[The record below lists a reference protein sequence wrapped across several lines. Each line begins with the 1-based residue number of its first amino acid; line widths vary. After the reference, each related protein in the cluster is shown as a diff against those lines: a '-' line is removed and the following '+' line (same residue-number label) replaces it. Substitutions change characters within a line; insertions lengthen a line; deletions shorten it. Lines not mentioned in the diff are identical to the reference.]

1 MSSARDTEPGIT
13 LSKRAARRFL
23 LAHLHLWPPRS
34 LKGKQAIHDFIRHVG
49 CIQYDPINVV
59 GRNPDLVLQSRIK
72 NYRTHHLNDLLYQDR
87 KLLDGYDK
95 VQSIYDVGDWPYFSR
110 FRERMRE
117 KHGKPSNPPMKI
129 APRVLETIRERGPL
143 SSIDFKNAETID
155 WWWGVPA
162 RMPRAALELLY
173 FMGHVNVHHRVNT
186 RRVFELTERLLPK
199 DLLERPDPNNSLQA
213 YQEWHVLRRVG
224 GLGIANPGGT
234 DHWLDM
240 NNMKSG
246 QRREILRLL
255 MERGKLQAVKL
266 EGFPDRTFYIRA
278 RDLPTLDTVQSK
290 RAPKA
295 KAAFIAPMDNLMWD
309 RDMIRLLFN
318 FDYTWEIY
326 KPAAQRQYGYYVLPV
341 LYGDKF
347 IARFE
352 PQYDKQTRLLT
363 IKGWWWENGVRADDR
378 VERALLACLGEFMGY
393 LSARQ
398 IAIQKEIS
406 RAEPLYRVAE
416 ILNSA
421 G

>member
-1 MSSARDTEPGIT
+1 M
-13 LSKRAARRFL
+13 
-23 LAHLHLWPPRS
+23 
-34 LKGKQAIHDFIRHVG
+34 
-49 CIQYDPINVV
+49 
-59 GRNPDLVLQSRIK
+59 
-72 NYRTHHLNDLLYQDR
+72 
-87 KLLDGYDK
+87 
-95 VQSIYDVGDWPYFSR
+95 
-110 FRERMRE
+110 
-117 KHGKPSNPPMKI
+117 
-129 APRVLETIRERGPL
+129 
-143 SSIDFKNAETID
+143 
-155 WWWGVPA
+155 
-162 RMPRAALELLY
+162 
-173 FMGHVNVHHRVNT
+173 
-186 RRVFELTERLLPK
+186 
-199 DLLERPDPNNSLQA
+199 
-213 YQEWHVLRRVG
+213 
-224 GLGIANPGGT
+224 
-234 DHWLDM
+234 DM

-255 MERGKLQAVKL
+255 MERGKLQAVEL

-406 RAEPLYRVAE
+406 GAEPLYRVAE